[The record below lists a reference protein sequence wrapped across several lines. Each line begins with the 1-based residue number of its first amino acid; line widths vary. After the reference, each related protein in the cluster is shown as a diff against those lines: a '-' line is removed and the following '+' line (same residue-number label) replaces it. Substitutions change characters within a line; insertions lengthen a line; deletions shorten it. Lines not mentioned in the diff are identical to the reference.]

1 MMTHED
7 SQIRAQAAN
16 KKVYYAQKNFQAAYE
31 AAGELGLDSLTRS
44 QILDKANV
52 PASIKNSMNY
62 NSFQALLPSGI
73 KYERF
78 LEQNLQGPMGVQTL
92 KYYVGEYNKVYKAL
106 PMLDIGFE
114 SQADDG
120 EDIPTLRQ
128 VTEQNI
134 EFVRNPKSVSKIK
147 AKIEE
152 RLNRTKGGLITGPDV
167 VSYTKEN
174 PAERVNPYTGE
185 AYQEDINFFDEIA
198 KQFEDKK

>member
-1 MMTHED
+1 
-7 SQIRAQAAN
+7 
-16 KKVYYAQKNFQAAYE
+16 
-31 AAGELGLDSLTRS
+31 
-44 QILDKANV
+44 
-52 PASIKNSMNY
+52 
-62 NSFQALLPSGI
+62 
-73 KYERF
+73 
-78 LEQNLQGPMGVQTL
+78 MGVQTL